1 MKHIYGRVHRY
12 IGTVYLRSSG
22 FLNMISPIIKA
33 VDPICSLVTS
43 AIALPWV
50 VWDWVK
56 DIMRRTVAMNGY
68 TAIYPDGVL
77 MKNKDSEDEGE
88 SKED

>member
-1 MKHIYGRVHRY
+1 
-12 IGTVYLRSSG
+12 
-22 FLNMISPIIKA
+22 MISPIIKA

-68 TAIYPDGVL
+68 TAIDGVL

-88 SKED
+88 SKSVTVLVRH